1 MFQAHPRF
9 NRARWAISLIFAIN
23 GFLYAN
29 WTSRIPRLQTLYDIG
44 NSQIG
49 LVLLT
54 ISVGSLISMPLTGYF
69 IVQTGSKRITR
80 AMLLLFICCCPLLA
94 LMPSVMALM
103 LGGLLIGMSTG
114 SLDVAMN
121 AQAILVE
128 EGLKKPIMSSFH
140 AIFSMGMLV
149 GAGFSSLS
157 ITLGLDLAPHLL
169 LACALVLPLAIWC
182 IQQLLAEPT
191 AATAE
196 DTGSPQKQGFR
207 FHPTLFLLGLTAF
220 CCMMGEGAM
229 ADWTAAYMLRIAHS
243 PEQLAPMGQAAFSG
257 AMMIGRLGG
266 DWARQ
271 QYGSLLLIRGGGLLA
286 LLGLSVALFFP
297 SPWLAFTG
305 FLIVGLGL
313 SNIVPIAYSISG
325 KLPGIPS
332 GVGISSVT
340 TIGYTGFLFGPP
352 LIGFITD
359 YFQSAIDK
367 GQHPLAWWM
376 DGSWQGLQ
384 FGLGFILIL
393 FCLLCLIA
401 FFFLRLE
408 DRPRKE
414 KA

>member
-1 MFQAHPRF
+1 
-9 NRARWAISLIFAIN
+9 
-23 GFLYAN
+23 
-29 WTSRIPRLQTLYDIG
+29 
-44 NSQIG
+44 
-49 LVLLT
+49 
-54 ISVGSLISMPLTGYF
+54 MPLAGYF
-69 IVQTGSKRITR
+69 IVQKGSRPITR
-80 AMLLLFICCCPLLA
+80 AMLLLFICTCPLLA
-94 LMPSVMALM
+94 LMPSVVALM
-103 LGGLLIGMSTG
+103 LGGVLIGMSTG
-114 SLDVAMN
+114 ALDVAMN
-121 AQAILVE
+121 AQAILAE

-157 ITLGLDLAPHLL
+157 ITFGLDLAPHLL

-182 IQQLLAEPT
+182 VQQLLPESAEE
-191 AATAE
+191 AASTLAK
-196 DTGSPQKQGFR
+196 PQQQGFR
-207 FHPTLFLLGLTAF
+207 FHPTLFLLGITAF

-257 AMMIGRLGG
+257 AMMMGRLGG

-271 QYGSLLLIRGGGLLA
+271 QYGSILLVRAGGLLA

-297 SPWLAFTG
+297 TPLLVFTG

-313 SNIVPIAYSISG
+313 SNIVPIAYSVSG

-359 YFQSAIDK
+359 YFQSAIDA
-367 GQHPLAWWM
+367 GQHPLSWWM
-376 DGSWQGLQ
+376 GGSWQGLQ

-393 FCLLCLIA
+393 FLLLCLIA

-408 DRPRKE
+408 SSPKS
-414 KA
+414 